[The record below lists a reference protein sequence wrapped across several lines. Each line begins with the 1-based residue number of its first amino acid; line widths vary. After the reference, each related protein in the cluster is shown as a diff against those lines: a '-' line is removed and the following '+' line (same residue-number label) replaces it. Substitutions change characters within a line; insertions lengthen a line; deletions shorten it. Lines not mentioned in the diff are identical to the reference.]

1 MTKKTNYYSIKYVM
15 EVTNEV
21 EAHSKSEAMEK
32 FNSGA
37 FADRVNH
44 DVGNLYSY
52 YEEYT
57 LALSDDYK
65 DEPC

>member
-1 MTKKTNYYSIKYVM
+1 MTKKTYHIKYVM

-32 FNSGA
+32 FNS
-37 FADRVNH
+37 DKEHEVIH
-44 DVGNLYSY
+44 DVGLLFSY

-65 DEPC
+65 DEPA

>member
-1 MTKKTNYYSIKYVM
+1 M

-21 EAHSKSEAMEK
+21 EANSKSEAMEK
-32 FNSGA
+32 FNS
-37 FADRVNH
+37 DKEHEVIH
-44 DVGNLYSY
+44 DVGLLFSY

-65 DEPC
+65 DEPA